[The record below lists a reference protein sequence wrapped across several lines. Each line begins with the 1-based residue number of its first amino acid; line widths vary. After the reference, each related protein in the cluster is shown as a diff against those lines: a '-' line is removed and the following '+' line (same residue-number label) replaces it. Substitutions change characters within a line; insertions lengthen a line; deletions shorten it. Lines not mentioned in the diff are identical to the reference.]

1 MNRPAEHS
9 TLREL
14 RTVASSRNFW
24 IVLSSIIILFTV
36 VGPFGS
42 IAMPVGPRF
51 GFWLINLVISTWI
64 AMTCVVISSHILEP
78 YIASGFVRVLA
89 GSLFSC
95 LPNGVYLTL
104 LIYSWHG
111 TPLNLE
117 TYLTNVVQ
125 SLPLALVFT
134 LIFRSALTGD
144 GVLAAR
150 NMEPDPVETQSS
162 GKSTHE
168 VTAEARPVSSPEPP
182 PLLSRL
188 KPENRA
194 PVLRL
199 SAEDHYTLTV
209 TTRGR
214 EFVLIRFGDA
224 LAELGATDG
233 VQIHRSHWVARAAF
247 DSLEQVNGKLMLRL
261 KDGTLLPVSRGM
273 AATVKQ
279 KVADWS

>member
-1 MNRPAEHS
+1 MNGLKEHS

-14 RTVASSRNFW
+14 RAVASSRNFW
-24 IVLSSIIILFTV
+24 IVLSAIVILFTV
-36 VGPFGS
+36 IGPFGS

-64 AMTCVVISSHILEP
+64 AMICVVVISHYLEL
-78 YIASGFVRVLA
+78 YVASSFVRVLA

-95 LPNGVYLTL
+95 LPNGVYLML

-111 TPLNLE
+111 TPLTLE
-117 TYLTNVVQ
+117 TYLTNVAQ
-125 SLPLALVFT
+125 SLPLSLVFT
-134 LIFRSALTGD
+134 LIFRSALTDD
-144 GVLAAR
+144 GVLAAAGR
-150 NMEPDPVETQSS
+150 EPAAVQPPSADPSVRDVPVETRQP
-162 GKSTHE
+162 TN
-168 VTAEARPVSSPEPP
+168 PEPP
-182 PLLSRL
+182 ALLSRL

-214 EFVLIRFGDA
+214 ELVLIRFSDA
-224 LAELGATDG
+224 LAELGATEG

-247 DSLEQVNGKLMLRL
+247 EGLETASGKLMLRL
-261 KDGTLLPVSRGM
+261 KDGTMLPVSRGM
-273 AATVKQ
+273 AGAVKQ
-279 KVADWS
+279 TISGWT